1 MCRVAGI
8 FLSDIAEVRRGASSF
23 GFKTSKAS
31 WIKPVS
37 CVSIIGSERT
47 IDVQIVNEKENDVSR
62 LLFID
67 MLNLLTIQCLQPT
80 ELKLRNKIYR
90 RVNTNMHL
98 KVYKKRQSP
107 RDEASALKM
116 TELLSAGIE
125 VDVEMYSPY
134 YGSVIKQKLLKY
146 SATER
151 KLYITNKIDPNAAPN
166 GDSLSVDAMSVS
178 DDEYSSGGEEEQE
191 EGQQSENGST
201 PSNGNSPISPLI
213 SQLAQQ
219 NGTKSGSVYFAH
231 GHSASPVKDTAVL
244 LAGQDLTTQN
254 RSISID
260 DISEVRPGK
269 ISFCADGCEDSLVLS
284 IIASETII
292 CLPVSSVKFRNNMIA
307 RFQAFIQVITPR
319 SFVSIFVSPRI
330 TTDAPRLRGVRQ
342 RHPARVPPQE
352 HRCPSQEYP
361 QREHQ
366 T

>member
-1 MCRVAGI
+1 M
-8 FLSDIAEVRRGASSF
+8 RRGASSY

-31 WIKPVS
+31 WIKPAA

-47 IDVQIVNEKENDVSR
+47 IDLQIVNERDSDLSR
-62 LLFID
+62 LFFID
-67 MLNLLTIQCLQPT
+67 MLNLLTIQCLQT
-80 ELKLRNKIYR
+80 AELKLRNKIYR

-107 RDEASALKM
+107 RDEANALKM

-134 YGSVIKQKLLKY
+134 YGSVIKQKLLRY
-146 SATER
+146 NATER
-151 KLYITNKIDPNAAPN
+151 KLYITNKHDPNAAA
-166 GDSLSVDAMSVS
+166 GDLQVDASAVS
-178 DDEYSSGGEEEQE
+178 SDGDYSSGEEEGP
-191 EGQQSENGST
+191 EGDSST
-201 PSNGNSPISPLI
+201 PSSSNGHSPLSPLV
-213 SQLAQQ
+213 SQLQQ
-219 NGTKSGSVYFAH
+219 NGTNHGSVYFAH

-307 RFQAFIQVITPR
+307 RFQAFIQV
-319 SFVSIFVSPRI
+319 S
-330 TTDAPRLRGVRQ
+330 
-342 RHPARVPPQE
+342 
-352 HRCPSQEYP
+352 
-361 QREHQ
+361 
-366 T
+366 